1 MGFDVVKAFGTVD
14 PELVARKYLIHSSDK
29 SWHRVVRIARCSSTR
44 RDTCDLYRQEL
55 HRSNW
60 VKNCGNL
67 PAAVIIILTAGLPST
82 MASRLTAIL
91 RNSRFGIKLYERVGM
106 EGQCS
111 MTPSSPDKS
120 STPSVTYQH

>member
-1 MGFDVVKAFGTVD
+1 MEEKRPFKPNYDNLQCATSNNCRFYNVLGFYDEEFNTYRTITAYIQR
-14 PELVARKYLIHSSDK
+14 RK
-29 SWHRVVRIARCSSTR
+29 VVRIARCSSTR

-91 RNSRFGIKLYERVGM
+91 RNSRFGIKL
-106 EGQCS
+106 
-111 MTPSSPDKS
+111 
-120 STPSVTYQH
+120 